1 VKTLAVV
8 VSHYPALSHAFIRRE
23 VAALRELGVPVQ
35 TCSLQRMDPSTL
47 IVEAD
52 REEAARTISVRPV
65 AAGAVRETFARFA
78 WPSEPARTPGVAF
91 ASPVAF
97 FRAARQSLA
106 GHAKSRLHPFF
117 YWAQARLLLNALAEK
132 RIGHVHAH
140 FANAG
145 GEVAANAAWLLDTTF
160 SLTLHGHS
168 DVEQT
173 HPRRLAALVSEASFV
188 VCVSDAMR
196 EAVAARVPGSRD
208 KLHVVRCG
216 LDAAGLA
223 PAPRA
228 AAPGAN
234 AKLRLLHVGRLSPE
248 KNQALLL
255 DAFADAL
262 AQGLDAELRVV
273 GGGNEREALEKQ
285 LGARG
290 LAGKAAL
297 VGPLAGAALTAEYAA
312 ADVFVLSSRM
322 EGLPVVLM
330 EAFAQGVPCIAPAV
344 GGIPEL
350 ITDANGWL
358 FPAGD
363 RAALATCLLA
373 AGRERAG
380 LAARGAAG
388 RTAVLAAHDQRKN
401 AEALHA
407 LIAPRLAD

>member
-8 VSHYPALSHAFIRRE
+8 VSHYPALSHTFIRRE
-23 VAALRELGVPVQ
+23 VAALRALGVPVQ
-35 TCSLQRMDPSTL
+35 TCSLHRAEPSSL
-47 IVEAD
+47 IAETD
-52 REEAARTISVRPV
+52 REEAERTLSVRPV
-65 AAGAVRETFARFA
+65 TAGAVRETFARLA
-78 WPSEPARTPGVAF
+78 WPFEPVRTPGVAS
-91 ASPVAF
+91 ASAAAF
-97 FRAARQSLA
+97 LRAARQSLA

-117 YWAQARLLLNALAEK
+117 YWTEAQLLVNALAEK

-145 GEVAANAAWLLDTTF
+145 GEVAAIAAWLLDATF

-168 DVEQT
+168 DLEQT
-173 HPRRLAALVSEASFV
+173 HPRRLAALATEASFV

-196 EAVAARVPGSRD
+196 EAAAARVPESRN

-216 LDAAGLA
+216 LDDADLQ

-234 AKLRLLHVGRLSPE
+234 TRLRLLHVGRLSPE
-248 KNQALLL
+248 KDQALLL

-262 AQGLDAELRVV
+262 ARGLDAELRVV
-273 GGGNEREALEKQ
+273 GDGPERGALAKR

-312 ADVFVLSSRM
+312 ADVFAMSSRM

-363 RAALATCLLA
+363 RAALTSCLLA
-373 AGRERAG
+373 AARERAS

-388 RTAVLAAHDQRKN
+388 RAAVLAAHDQRRN
-401 AEALHA
+401 AEALRA
-407 LIAPRLAD
+407 LIAPHLAD